1 MISNNTSV
9 YTVKDIM
16 VQLEISKNSAYD
28 LVKSGVFPVIKIGN
42 KYRVSKEVFNRW
54 INGRMD

>member
-16 VQLEISKNSAYD
+16 IQLEISKNSAYD
-28 LVKSGVFPVIKIGN
+28 LVRSGVFPVIKIGN